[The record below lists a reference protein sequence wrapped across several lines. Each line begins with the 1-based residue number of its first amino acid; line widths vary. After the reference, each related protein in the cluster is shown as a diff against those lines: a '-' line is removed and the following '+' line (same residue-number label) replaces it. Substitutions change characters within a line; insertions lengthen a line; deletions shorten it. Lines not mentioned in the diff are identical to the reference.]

1 MQLTAET
8 VFINGQAFLK
18 LPENFKIKDKQP
30 MLAHQ
35 NPTTGQVSIYS
46 YLPEWQEF
54 LDAWQQLDGTEWE
67 LPRYEYA
74 IERPDLFAD

>member
-1 MQLTAET
+1 
-8 VFINGQAFLK
+8 
-18 LPENFKIKDKQP
+18 

-35 NPTTGQVSIYS
+35 NPTTGQVSISS